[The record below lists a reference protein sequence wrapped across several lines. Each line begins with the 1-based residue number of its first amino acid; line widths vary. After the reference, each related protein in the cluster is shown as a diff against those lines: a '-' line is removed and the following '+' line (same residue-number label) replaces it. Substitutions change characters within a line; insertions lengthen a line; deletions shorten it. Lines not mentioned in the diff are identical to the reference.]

1 MRLKIELIEGDE
13 ENEKKEKIQFI
24 DEKTELRC
32 INCGKKLKKRI
43 YSNGN
48 IRYYCKRC
56 GL

>member
-1 MRLKIELIEGDE
+1 MRVKIETIEGDE
-13 ENEKKEKIQFI
+13 EIEKKENIQFI